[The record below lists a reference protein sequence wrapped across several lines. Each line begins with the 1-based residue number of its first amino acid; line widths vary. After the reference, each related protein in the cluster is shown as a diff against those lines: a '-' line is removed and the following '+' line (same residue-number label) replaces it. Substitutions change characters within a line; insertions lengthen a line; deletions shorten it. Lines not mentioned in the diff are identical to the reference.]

1 MTSNVKIK
9 CTLCGNISSFSAAKP
24 RCPVCD
30 NIWQEAVYPLEKLK
44 DLFLNEIR
52 NLPFDLWRYHNLL
65 PLNTYKPKISMDEGG
80 TPLLHAS
87 NLGVMLGNKNI
98 YFKDERQNPT
108 GSFKDRQ
115 AALTIAALQEA
126 GINQLVLASTGNVAI
141 SYSAYASRAAIK
153 CWAFLTSLV
162 PYEKMREVAIYG
174 TQVIKITGSYDQTKR
189 IASEFAEQRNLFH
202 DLGAKSIPCVESMK
216 TIAFEISEQLTLTLS
231 PSDIRDKWIAPD
243 WYIQAVSGGLGPVGV
258 IKGFQELY
266 DMGIIDKIPKIGV
279 IQAEGCS
286 PMVTAWKANKP
297 KADPVLNPS
306 THIETLATGDPGK
319 TYEIL
324 YEKISTVTGG
334 TFESV
339 TDEEAYQMMHFL
351 SKMEG
356 LSVEAAAA
364 VSFAGVS
371 KLMRLGTIKPD
382 EMVVINCTGHTMPV
396 QNDILGSGW
405 SMDINLKKSR
415 MEPFNQDGLLAA
427 LSEIKYEKYPKIIII
442 DDDTNARILIKRIL
456 QSMANFELFEAAN
469 GLAGLE
475 KIRSEKPNLIILDL
489 MMPELDGFG
498 VLDEIQ
504 KDESIKDIPVIIVS
518 AKELTES
525 EKVRLKN
532 HIHGL
537 MQKGDFGSIDLQ
549 SEVSELL
556 KLT

>member
-1 MTSNVKIK
+1 MTSKVKIK
-9 CTLCGNISSFSAAKP
+9 CTDCGNLSSFSAAAP
-24 RCPVCD
+24 RCPVCN
-30 NIWQEAVYPLEKLK
+30 NIWQEAVYPLESVK
-44 DLFLNEIR
+44 DQFLNEIR
-52 NLPFDLWRYHNLL
+52 NLPFDLWRYHSLL

-115 AALTIAALQEA
+115 AAVTIASLQEA

-141 SYSAYASRAAIK
+141 SYSAYSSRAGIK

-174 TQVIKITGSYDQTKR
+174 TQVIKITGSYDQTKK
-189 IASEFAEQRNLFH
+189 IAAEFAEQRNIFH

-216 TIAFEISEQLTLTLS
+216 TIAFEICEQLTLNLS
-231 PSDIRDKWIAPD
+231 PSTIREKWIAPD

-258 IKGFQELY
+258 IKGFEELY
-266 DMGIIDKIPKIGV
+266 AMGIIDKIPKIAI
-279 IQAEGCS
+279 IQAEGCA
-286 PMVTAWKANKP
+286 PMVHAWKANKP
-297 KADPVLNPS
+297 KADPVVNPS

-324 YEKISTVTGG
+324 YNKVSNVTGG
-334 TFESV
+334 VFESV

-356 LSVEAAAA
+356 ISVEAGAS
-364 VSFAGVS
+364 VSFSGLS
-371 KLMRLGTIKPD
+371 KLTRLGIIQPD
-382 EMVVINCTGHTMPV
+382 ELVVVNCTGHTMPV

-405 SMDINLKKSR
+405 SMDITLKENR
-415 MEPFNQDGLLAA
+415 FEPINQDGLLAA
-427 LSEIKYEKYPKIIII
+427 LSKIKYEKYPKIVVV

-456 QSMANFELFEAAN
+456 QSLANFELYEAVD
-469 GLAGLE
+469 GLDGL
-475 KIRSEKPNLIILDL
+475 KTIREVKPNLIILDL
-489 MMPELDGFG
+489 MMPGLDGFG

-504 KDESIKDIPVIIVS
+504 KDETIKDIPVIIVS

-525 EKVRLKN
+525 EKIRLKN

-537 MQKGDFGSIDLQ
+537 MQKGDFGSVDLQ
-549 SEVSELL
+549 AEVSELL